1 MSFLDKILNAMK
13 LNDDYDDDDDFL
25 DDELDDYEEER
36 PKRSFFKKSQSDSF
50 DDLEDD
56 FEDEEPIARKTLK
69 QPVKTLK
76 TVNSAKPKTTA
87 NFTSAKTASANTK
100 VSPIR
105 TRKSANDMA
114 VCVVK
119 PRNMEDARE
128 ITETLLANCTVVLN
142 MEGLDLDLAQRI
154 IDFTSGSCYAINGNL
169 QKISNYIFII
179 TPSSVD
185 VSGDFQ
191 DLLNGAFDIPSMNFN
206 Y

>member
-1 MSFLDKILNAMK
+1 MNILDKILNAMK

-25 DDELDDYEEER
+25 DDDELDEYEESR
-36 PKRSFFKKSQSDSF
+36 APRKSMFRSRSKEEAF
-50 DDLEDD
+50 DDYDNLDD
-56 FEDEEPIARKTLK
+56 DEPVMRKLKK
-69 QPVKTLK
+69 QPSVQPLK
-76 TVNSAKPKTTA
+76 STAATKAKPA
-87 NFTSAKTASANTK
+87 VSSVSSSK

-105 TRKSANDMA
+105 TRKTANDMA
-114 VCVVK
+114 VCVVRPK
-119 PRNMEDARE
+119 SMEDARE

-154 IDFTSGSCYAINGNL
+154 IDFTSGSCYAISGNL

-179 TPSSVD
+179 TPAAVD

-191 DLLNGAFDIPSMNFN
+191 DILNGAFDVPPMNFN

>member
-25 DDELDDYEEER
+25 DDDVDDYEDR
-36 PKRSFFKKSQSDSF
+36 PKKNFFKKSQSDAF
-50 DDLEDD
+50 DDIEDD
-56 FEDEEPIARKTLK
+56 FEEEPLARKSLK

-76 TVNSAKPKTTA
+76 TVNSTKTKSSSNSFSGQKP
-87 NFTSAKTASANTK
+87 SVSSSK

-105 TRKSANDMA
+105 TRKTANDMS

-154 IDFTSGSCYAINGNL
+154 IDFTSGSCYAISGNL

-179 TPSSVD
+179 TPASVD

>member
-1 MSFLDKILNAMK
+1 MSILDKILNAMK

-25 DDELDDYEEER
+25 DDDLDEYEET
-36 PKRSFFKKSQSDSF
+36 RSSKKSMFRKTKNDSF
-50 DDLEDD
+50 DDYDD
-56 FEDEEPIARKTLK
+56 PDDDEPVMRKFKK
-69 QPVKTLK
+69 QPASQTI
-76 TVNSAKPKTTA
+76 KTTSVPKSKPA
-87 NFTSAKTASANTK
+87 AASSK

-105 TRKSANDMA
+105 TRKTANDMA

-119 PRNMEDARE
+119 PKNMEDARE

-154 IDFTSGSCYAINGNL
+154 IDFTSGSCYAISGNL

-179 TPSSVD
+179 TPAAVD

-191 DLLNGAFDIPSMNFN
+191 DILSGAFDMSSMNIN

>member
-1 MSFLDKILNAMK
+1 MK

-25 DDELDDYEEER
+25 DDDLDEYEEER
-36 PKRSFFKKSQSDSF
+36 PKKSFFKKSQSDSF
-50 DDLEDD
+50 DDIDD
-56 FEDEEPIARKTLK
+56 DLDDEPLARKSLK
-69 QPVKTLK
+69 QPAKTLK
-76 TVNSAKPKTTA
+76 TVNTSKAKSSTVSHAAPKA
-87 NFTSAKTASANTK
+87 APSSSK

-105 TRKSANDMA
+105 TRKTANDMS